1 MRPSQSKPRQPRQ
14 FDTDAADIM
23 AAELAADMLSFLTTM
38 YENASTGEEKLDII
52 MRYASVMR
60 ELQRAINRV
69 ARAQQRR
76 QRRSYPGNF
85 ERKSA

>member
-1 MRPSQSKPRQPRQ
+1 MRPSQSKQQRPRRK
-14 FDTDAADIM
+14 FDTEAADIM
-23 AAELAADMLSFLTTM
+23 AAELAADMLNFLTTM
-38 YENASTGEEKLDII
+38 YENASTDEEKLDII

-76 QRRSYPGNF
+76 RRYPGNV
-85 ERKSA
+85 ETKDG

>member
-1 MRPSQSKPRQPRQ
+1 MRPSQSRPQKRRE
-14 FDTDAADIM
+14 FDTEAADTL
-23 AAELAADMLSFLTTM
+23 AAELASDMLLFLTTM
-38 YENASTGEEKLDII
+38 YENASTDEEKLDII

-76 QRRSYPGNF
+76 RRYPA
-85 ERKSA
+85 EIETKSA